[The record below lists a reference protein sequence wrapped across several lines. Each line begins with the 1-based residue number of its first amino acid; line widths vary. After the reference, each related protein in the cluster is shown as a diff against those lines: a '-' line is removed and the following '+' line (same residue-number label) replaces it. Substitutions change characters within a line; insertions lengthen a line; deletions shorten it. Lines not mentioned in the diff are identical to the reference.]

1 MWLKE
6 EGFVDKM
13 RLWWASYSFQGP
25 PSFVLAKKFNTLKV
39 DLKLWNEQVFGNV
52 DSLKKARLEELCA
65 LDRLEEERGLDSKE
79 KLRKSLIV
87 SDLEKIMG

>member
-1 MWLKE
+1 
-6 EGFVDKM
+6 
-13 RLWWASYSFQGP
+13 
-25 PSFVLAKKFNTLKV
+25 
-39 DLKLWNEQVFGNV
+39 VFGNV